1 MNVTYTAKSIFFFN
15 WQCLKKVAE
24 ALQAIGK
31 VQKYGGDT
39 AQMLHLLQM
48 YSLTKCTEI
57 LESLQN
63 TSL

>member
-1 MNVTYTAKSIFFFN
+1 M
-15 WQCLKKVAE
+15 AE

-31 VQKYGGDT
+31 VQKHGGDT